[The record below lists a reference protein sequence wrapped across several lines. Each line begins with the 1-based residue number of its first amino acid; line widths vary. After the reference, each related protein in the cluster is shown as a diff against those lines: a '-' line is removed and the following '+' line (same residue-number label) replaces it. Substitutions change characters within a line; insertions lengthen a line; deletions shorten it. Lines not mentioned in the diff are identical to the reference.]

1 MFGADEDSELGEN
14 ATLREADLLKQ
25 HSASSEDIEALVV
38 DEDMPELDRFALL
51 FERGRVVQRLSVMN
65 SLPGL
70 VADHGATA
78 CSALLGLLAD
88 QAGAMVRA
96 STSALEDGRVD
107 EHDLAVSA
115 AQSIT
120 AVIEAPHHLPPSV
133 VDRQLL
139 PTALAALEEAPLTPI
154 DEGAASAEW
163 LHCLLC
169 LLRSRR
175 LAVATLTSQVL
186 PWALS
191 RGEVSSP
198 VGHRLLCTY
207 VIGALA
213 EANPDSGWVEA
224 RFLSQVAH
232 HQASQEAFIARLEL
246 RPSPIPSGPLAP
258 MPGWWHT
265 RSHTSNTLDRCR
277 AVLTKC
283 SCPPP
288 PLCGAGTGHV
298 PGHGARCEVLDV

>member
-1 MFGADEDSELGEN
+1 
-14 ATLREADLLKQ
+14 
-25 HSASSEDIEALVV
+25 
-38 DEDMPELDRFALL
+38 
-51 FERGRVVQRLSVMN
+51 
-65 SLPGL
+65 
-70 VADHGATA
+70 
-78 CSALLGLLAD
+78 
-88 QAGAMVRA
+88 MVRA

-213 EANPDSGWVEA
+213 EANPDSGWIEA

-288 PLCGAGTGHV
+288 PSVAQALAMCQDTELAVRCSMCEQLPLLAAALGPELASAGPLSEALEVHHV
-298 PGHGARCEVLDV
+298 PGRSPPAFPKGVLMCRLSQCVNRFGG